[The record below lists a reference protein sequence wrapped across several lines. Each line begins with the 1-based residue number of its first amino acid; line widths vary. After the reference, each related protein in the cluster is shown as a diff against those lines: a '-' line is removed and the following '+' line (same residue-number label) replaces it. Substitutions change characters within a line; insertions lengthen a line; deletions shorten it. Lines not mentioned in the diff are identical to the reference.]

1 MSGIATYNQ
10 KSLTGPFVG
19 IAGASTIGYA
29 DIEHFTVIGATGD
42 AAKPRFVGRQEGAG
56 TATIAAGTADTYG
69 RYGVVT
75 ITPDTT
81 SGGRVCQE
89 VASVL
94 LHASDPVFVEWWVK
108 FVTAGSYFV
117 GLAEVVSSASAVISS
132 GALGATVQG
141 VGLAIQTDDKL
152 DIISRGTSGDTANT
166 AVADVITL
174 TAGTWYRLGIKATTG
189 LVEAYVDGR
198 YVGRQV
204 MTTALTTAL
213 TPTAV
218 AATNTAT
225 KILSCDLVAVGF

>member
-10 KSLTGPFVG
+10 KSITQPFVG

-56 TATIAAGTADTYG
+56 TATIAALTAAEAG

-75 ITPDTT
+75 ITPDAT

-94 LHASDPVFVEWWVK
+94 LHESNPVYVEWWVK

-117 GLAEVVSSASAVISS
+117 GLSEVTASATGTISS
-132 GALGATVQG
+132 GALAATQQG
-141 VGLAIQTDDKL
+141 CGLAIQTDDKL

-166 AVADVITL
+166 AVTDVGTL
-174 TAGTWYRLGIKATTG
+174 TAGTWYRLGIRATTG
-189 LVEAYVDGR
+189 LLEAYVDGR

-218 AATNTAT
+218 AATATAT
-225 KILSCDLVAVGF
+225 KILSVDLVAVGF